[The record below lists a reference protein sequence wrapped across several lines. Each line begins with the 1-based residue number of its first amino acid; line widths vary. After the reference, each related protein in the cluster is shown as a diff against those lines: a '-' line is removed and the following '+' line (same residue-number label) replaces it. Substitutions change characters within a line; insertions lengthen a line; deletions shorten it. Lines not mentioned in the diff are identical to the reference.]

1 MRSGRNSC
9 SFHTVS
15 FTLLAALISAVTPVR
30 AGVGIWIA
38 PSDLAQLPTSGAAWA
53 NLLEEANLATG
64 TPNLADQDS
73 PVDVRVMAKALVFAR
88 TGTDSYR
95 QDVVAAIQTVTY
107 GNTESGGTELSLC
120 RGLVAYVIAADL
132 VGLPA
137 QLDAD
142 FRAFLIRVRTEDLGG
157 SNMIATHEKRPNN
170 WGLHCS
176 DSRAAVARYLGDATE
191 LERVVKI
198 FKGWL
203 GDRSSYASFVY
214 GADLSWQANPALPV
228 GVNPSGATKDGHDI
242 DGVLPDDQRRAGA
255 FAWPPPK
262 TVYSWGALG
271 PVMATAI
278 ILDRAGH
285 TDVWEWQGQAIRRA
299 VDWLYR
305 TTFNDGANYSAE
317 GDDTWQPYVVNYYYG
332 TSYPV
337 IVPSRPGKN
346 VGWTD
351 WTHAGVRSIATPPTP
366 ANLRRADRASSG
378 P

>member
-1 MRSGRNSC
+1 MRRGCGTC
-9 SFHTVS
+9 SFHTVV
-15 FTLLAALISAVTPVR
+15 LAVMMALVPAVTPVR

-38 PSDLAQLPTSGAAWA
+38 PADLAELPTSGAAWN
-53 NLLEEANLATG
+53 NLVAEADLATG

-73 PVDVRVMAKALVFAR
+73 PVDVRVMAKALVYAR

-95 QDVVAAIQTVTY
+95 QDVITAIQTVTY

-137 QLDAD
+137 QLDTD
-142 FRAFLIRVRTEDLGG
+142 FRAFLVRVRTEDLGG
-157 SNMIATHEKRPNN
+157 SNMISTHEDRPNN

-191 LERVVKI
+191 LERVATI

-203 GDRSSYASFVY
+203 GDRSSYASFTY
-214 GADLSWQANPALPV
+214 GSDLSWQANTALPV
-228 GVNPSGATKDGHDI
+228 GVNPAGATKDGHDI
-242 DGVLPDDQRRAGA
+242 DGVMPDDQRRAGA

-262 TVYSWGALG
+262 TVYSWGVLG
-271 PVMATAI
+271 PAMATAI
-278 ILDRAGH
+278 ILDRAGQ
-285 TDVWEWQGQAIRRA
+285 TDVWNWQGQAIRRA

-305 TTFNDGANYSAE
+305 TTFSDGANYAAE
-317 GDDTWQPYVVNYYYG
+317 GDDTWQPFVVNHYYG

-337 IVPSRPGKN
+337 TVPARPGKN

-351 WTHAGVRSIATPPTP
+351 WTHASVPSVALPRTPT
-366 ANLRRADRASSG
+366 NLRRTDRTQ